1 MERDAMSEFLIRHY
15 ELEKDLVPLSKLLT
29 EIEALDHDGEDTS
42 EEALR
47 TALKWP
53 NYRPSQDVWV
63 AECDGQ
69 LVGYAVSL
77 EQPSQR
83 STVYAVVHP
92 AHRRQ
97 GLGTQFL
104 NLITARAGELASKNM
119 LIYANERNVGSL
131 QFLNKHHIQR
141 VGSSGV
147 MKSAGTMELP
157 KFEFPTGLVLKPYA
171 EVNEPRILL
180 EALNVCYL
188 DMCGHQHNEHPSEEE
203 LKSPRFLQYYNAE
216 DILLLF
222 DAQGV
227 IIGINSLKSEARK
240 DDDGSFIDLIDAPG
254 VIKAYREQ
262 GLQRQLMLA
271 GIQHLRQKG
280 TRPII
285 LEFWGEDER
294 VLDIYRELGFEMT
307 NHYLA
312 FNKELGA

>member
-1 MERDAMSEFLIRHY
+1 MPDFLIRHY
-15 ELEKDLVPLSKLLT
+15 EPEKDLVPLSKLLT
-29 EIEALDHDGEDTS
+29 EIESMDHDGEDTS

-47 TALKWP
+47 TALTWP

-63 AECDGQ
+63 AELDGQ

-92 AHRRQ
+92 THRRK

-104 NLITARAGELASKNM
+104 NLITARAGALDSNNM
-119 LIYANERNVGSL
+119 LIYANERNVASV
-131 QFLNKHHIQR
+131 QFLNKHNIQR

-147 MKSAGTMELP
+147 MKSAGTMDIP
-157 KFEFPTGLVLKPYA
+157 AFEFPIGFTLKQYA

-180 EALNVCYL
+180 QALNVCYL
-188 DMCGHQHNEHPSEEE
+188 DMWGHQHNEHPSEEE

-222 DAQGV
+222 DAHNSITG
-227 IIGINSLKSEARK
+227 IISLKSEARK
-240 DDDGSFIDLIDAPG
+240 DDDGKFMDLIDAPG

-262 GLQRQLMLA
+262 GLQRQLVLA
-271 GIQHLRQKG
+271 GIQHLHQKG
-280 TRPII
+280 TRPLI
-285 LEFWGEDER
+285 LEFWGEDES
-294 VLDIYRELGFEMT
+294 VLNIYRELGFEMT

-312 FNKELGA
+312 FNKELV